1 MFIGAGPL
9 LLFMGL
15 DFLDLL
21 GFLLMFI
28 GTGPLLLFMG
38 LGILTYIEKILVSL

>member
-1 MFIGAGPL
+1 
-9 LLFMGL
+9 
-15 DFLDLL
+15 L